1 MKTISIIF
9 FILIFPLL
17 SCGDNSPEINTTPIA
32 KQDKAVIINH
42 KSTNIYKIPENA
54 ILSAKEKLHIAY
66 AHTSHG
72 SQLITGMS
80 KLDPFM
86 GGTGL
91 FSWHDG
97 PRQGYLDID
106 DRFVDGDLGH
116 NGDLSWATK
125 TRKYLNNSQN
135 SDVNVMIWSWC
146 GGVSDNTK
154 NGMQK
159 YLNEMNKLEN
169 EYPNVHFIYMTGHLD
184 GSGLKGNLHIRNEQ
198 IRNYCKNN
206 NKILFDFAD
215 IETYNPDN
223 TYFGDKRPNDNNDY
237 DTDNNGSR
245 DGNWAVEWQN
255 SHSKNTDWYDCS
267 CAHSQALNCNQKASA
282 AWWLWATLA
291 GWDGN

>member
-1 MKTISIIF
+1 MKTISILF
-9 FILIFPLL
+9 FILVSPLL
-17 SCGDNSPEINTTPIA
+17 SCVDNSPEIDTTPIV
-32 KQDKAVIINH
+32 KQDKAIIIDH
-42 KSTNIYKIPENA
+42 KSTDIYNIPKNA

-72 SQLITGMS
+72 SQLMTGMS
-80 KLDPFM
+80 KLDQFM
-86 GGTGL
+86 GNTGL
-91 FSWHDG
+91 FNWHNG
-97 PRQGYLDID
+97 PKQGYLDID
-106 DRFVDGDLGH
+106 DRFADGDLGH

-125 TRKYLNNSQN
+125 TRKYLNDLQN
-135 SDVNVMIWSWC
+135 SDVNVILWSWC

-154 NGMQK
+154 NGIQK

-169 EYPNVHFIYMTGHLD
+169 EYPNVSFVYMTGHLD

-215 IETYNPDN
+215 IETYNPDS
-223 TYFGDKRPNDNNDY
+223 TYFGDKKPNDNNDY

-267 CAHSQALNCNQKASA
+267 CAHSQALNCNQKAYA

-291 GWDGN
+291 GWE